1 MPNPRMRWGNCWQRQ
16 GDTWVAEV
24 NDGTGKTQTNVFFD
38 EEEWETFDQDMT
50 DAGNLVHVWKL

>member
-1 MPNPRMRWGNCWQRQ
+1 MRWGNCWQRQ